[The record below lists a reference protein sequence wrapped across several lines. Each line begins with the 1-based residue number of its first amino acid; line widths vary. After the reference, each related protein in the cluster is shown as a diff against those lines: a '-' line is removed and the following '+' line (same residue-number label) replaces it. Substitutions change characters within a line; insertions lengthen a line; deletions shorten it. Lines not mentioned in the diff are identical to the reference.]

1 MKYSEIAGGVVL
13 ISVHSDSPEDK
24 YVEQFLNTVI
34 ESSDVS
40 ISIADKPVAPLSIL
54 RTRNPYSYDL
64 DLPSFKEFEGIKIF
78 CYDDPHID
86 TEDNMLRT
94 NIDFLFSIFF
104 FLSGYYE
111 HINPHIRDGHGRF
124 PGIASFQKLHGILE
138 IPVVNQ
144 YVHLLVD
151 LLRKIGVYTEV
162 REYYRKSYFSLT
174 HDIDSLSASVYTK
187 AKDFQKN
194 RKLSSL
200 IKNHHNVNR
209 LIDIEKTLGIKGSY
223 YFMLSKD
230 YGAGYDL
237 SSSKKLISE
246 LASSIRSIGSNTG
259 LHYSYWTLEKGIDKN
274 LLAELGT
281 VIGETPKNGRHHF
294 LRFDV
299 DRSYT
304 ILDEAG
310 ILVDSSG
317 GFADLIGFRFGTS
330 WPFKPYDFVNKQAHR
345 VWEIP
350 LLVMD
355 GTLEN
360 SKYMNFK
367 PDEGF
372 ERISKLMSRVKENGG
387 IFSLL
392 WHNSSFE
399 YGGWKKW
406 EWVYLKT
413 LETVKTQEFSFI
425 LDIDV
430 LWLFG
435 DRNAE

>member
-1 MKYSEIAGGVVL
+1 MQFL
-13 ISVHSDSPEDK
+13 IKVFSNSPEDK
-24 YVEQFLNTVI
+24 YVEQFLNTII

-40 ISIADKPVAPLSIL
+40 ICIADKPVAPLSIL

-78 CYDDPHID
+78 CYDDPQID
-86 TEDNMLRT
+86 TEDNKLRT

-138 IPVVNQ
+138 LPVVNQ

-151 LLRKIGVYTEV
+151 FLRKIGIYAEI
-162 REYYRKSYFSLT
+162 REQYKRSYFSLT

-246 LASSIRSIGSNTG
+246 LAS
-259 LHYSYWTLEKGIDKN
+259 
-274 LLAELGT
+274 
-281 VIGETPKNGRHHF
+281 
-294 LRFDV
+294 
-299 DRSYT
+299 
-304 ILDEAG
+304 
-310 ILVDSSG
+310 
-317 GFADLIGFRFGTS
+317 
-330 WPFKPYDFVNKQAHR
+330 
-345 VWEIP
+345 
-350 LLVMD
+350 
-355 GTLEN
+355 
-360 SKYMNFK
+360 
-367 PDEGF
+367 
-372 ERISKLMSRVKENGG
+372 
-387 IFSLL
+387 
-392 WHNSSFE
+392 
-399 YGGWKKW
+399 
-406 EWVYLKT
+406 
-413 LETVKTQEFSFI
+413 
-425 LDIDV
+425 
-430 LWLFG
+430 
-435 DRNAE
+435 